1 MSKPIRFIIADDHH
15 LVRQGVAAFL
25 RTEPDLELVG
35 EASDGL
41 EAAELCRIHQ
51 PDVALVD
58 LLMRGGGPEGIR
70 EIQKVSPRTQV
81 VVLTSYE
88 DGDHA
93 VKAIRAGALSYL
105 LKDVAAEDL
114 VLAIRR
120 AAVRQAT
127 IHPRVAGLL
136 ANAVRQP
143 DDQGEALTAREQ
155 EILGLIAQALSNKQ
169 IAQKLGIAE
178 KTVKVHVSNVLAK
191 LGLPDRTNAAVY
203 AWKAG
208 YVPPDAGAEP
218 PGR

>member
-1 MSKPIRFIIADDHH
+1 MTRPIRFIIADDHH

-35 EASDGL
+35 EASDGE
-41 EAAELCRIHQ
+41 EAAELCRKHQ

-70 EIQKVSPRTQV
+70 EIQRVSPRTQV

-105 LKDVAAEDL
+105 LKAGAAVDL
-114 VLAIRR
+114 VRALRR

-136 ANAVRQP
+136 ANALRQP
-143 DDQGEALTAREQ
+143 DDQAEALTAREQ

-169 IAQKLGIAE
+169 IAQRLGIAE

-208 YVPPDAGAEP
+208 YVPPEPAGGG